1 MCECSWP
8 WTLRV
13 LYGSTHNFFFIKCT
27 VASSTASGFCLRGP
41 RRTDYGTC
49 TQGLRGTS
57 GPQIPEVMAIF
68 DWALKQV
75 GKNGDVSAKLKESL
89 AGLDSS
95 KEIRNQIFYLLS
107 RSSLSITS
115 QTKFQ
120 LMLIFYF
127 SEFSEPVLSVN
138 TFWHFLIYWL
148 IFYISHLHSW
158 ILRSWHLLVSVPA

>member
-1 MCECSWP
+1 MYSRP
-8 WTLRV
+8 
-13 LYGSTHNFFFIKCT
+13 SI
-27 VASSTASGFCLRGP
+27 ASGFCLRGL

-49 TQGLRGTS
+49 KQGLRE
-57 GPQIPEVMAIF
+57 PVDLRYRVMAIF

-75 GKNGDVSAKLKESL
+75 GKNGDVSTKVKRIV

-95 KEIRNQIFYLLS
+95 KEIRNQIFYLLVK
-107 RSSLSITS
+107 IQPEHHFTD
-115 QTKFQ
+115 QFQ
-120 LMLIFYF
+120 HTLILYF

-138 TFWHFLIYWL
+138 VFWHFLIYWL